1 MISKDA
7 VFLVVDD
14 ISAMRNS
21 MVSLLRGMEI
31 ENVLSAGNGKD
42 ALQIITQQRV
52 DIVLSDWNM
61 PVMSG
66 LELLKAVR
74 GNPGTVQLPF
84 VMITAEADHGRISE
98 AIAAGV
104 SDLLVKPYTSGQL
117 VTRIERALSNPSV
130 AQKELPP
137 AVAAVQPEAPAEK
150 PTVLVV
156 DDTPANLQ
164 LLYELLKGEFEVR
177 TASNGQKAL
186 DICQS
191 DTPPDL
197 VLLDI
202 MMPGMDGFE
211 VAQRLREHPSSET
224 IPVIFV
230 TAKSDQ
236 ESRLKGLGLGAVDFV
251 AKPVDPEVLLPRVRN
266 FMRYVTLHKQLQSSC
281 DAMMDSARLRED
293 VEQITRHDLRGPLA
307 NVVSMAQLLAGN
319 PALNPPELE
328 LANLIAESAL
338 QVLDMI
344 NFSSELFK
352 IESGRFELSAKP
364 VPLGELLRRI
374 VQTTGGTYASKEIN
388 LALEASE
395 GDMKAR
401 ALGDAAFCH
410 SIFQNLIKNACEAA
424 PKGTRVTVGL
434 TFDTASNNVADNGAQ
449 VIISNSGAMPAAI
462 RERFFEKFATSGKTG
477 GSGLGAYSAKLL
489 TEAQGGRIV
498 MSTSDQENRTVLTV
512 TLPKAG

>member
-1 MISKDA
+1 MIAKET
-7 VFLVVDD
+7 VVLVVDD

-31 ENVLSAGNGKD
+31 ENVPSAGNGKD
-42 ALQIITQQRV
+42 ALQIIGRQRV
-52 DIVLSDWNM
+52 DIILSDWNM

-66 LELLKAVR
+66 LELLKTLR
-74 GNPGTVQLPF
+74 ENPETAQLPF
-84 VMITAEADHGRISE
+84 VMITAEADHGRIGE

-104 SDLLVKPYTSGQL
+104 TDLLVKPYTSNQL
-117 VTRIERALSNPSV
+117 VSRIERALSRQPAAPS
-130 AQKELPP
+130 ESP
-137 AVAAVQPEAPAEK
+137 VAAPVVRDEIATEK
-150 PTVLVV
+150 STVLLV

-191 DTPPDL
+191 DSPPDL

-211 VAQRLREHPSSET
+211 VARRLREHPGSES

-230 TAKSDQ
+230 TAKGDQ

-251 AKPVDPEVLLPRVRN
+251 SKPVDPEVLLPRVRN
-266 FMRYVTLHKQLQSSC
+266 FMRYVSLHKQLQASC
-281 DAMMDSARLRED
+281 DAMMDSARLRAD
-293 VEQITRHDLRGPLA
+293 VEHITRHDLRGPLA
-307 NVVSMAQLLAGN
+307 NVVSMARLLAGN
-319 PALNPPELE
+319 ATLNPPELE

-352 IESGRFELSAKP
+352 IESGRFELQAKP
-364 VPLGELLRRI
+364 VPLAGVLQHI
-374 VQTTGGTYASKEIN
+374 VQTTGATYLSKEIEV
-388 LALEASE
+388 ALEAEE
-395 GDMKAR
+395 GDKAKM
-401 ALGDAAFCH
+401 ALGDPAFCH

-424 PKGTRVTVGL
+424 PKGSRVTVSL
-434 TFDTASNNVADNGAQ
+434 SFADLAQ
-449 VIISNSGAMPAAI
+449 VLISNRGAVPVVM
-462 RERFFEKFATSGKTG
+462 RQHFFEKFMTSGKVG

-489 TEAQGGRIV
+489 TEAQGGQV
-498 MSTSDQENRTVLTV
+498 TMKTSDKEDSTVLTV
-512 TLPKAG
+512 MLPKAG

>member
-31 ENVLSAGNGKD
+31 DNVLSAGNGKD
-42 ALQIITQQRV
+42 ALQIISQQRV

-74 GNPGTVQLPF
+74 GNPDTAQLPF

-104 SDLLVKPYTSGQL
+104 SDLLVKPYTTGQL
-117 VTRIERALSNPSV
+117 VSRIERALSKQLL
-130 AQKELPP
+130 AQKEQPP
-137 AVAAVQPEAPAEK
+137 AVAAVQPEDPAEK
-150 PTVLVV
+150 STVLVV

-211 VAQRLREHPSSET
+211 VAKRLREHPSSET

-266 FMRYVTLHKQLQSSC
+266 FMRYVSLHKQLQSSC

-352 IESGRFELSAKP
+352 IESGRFELKAKP
-364 VPLGELLRRI
+364 VPLGELLQRI
-374 VQTTGGTYASKEIN
+374 VRTTGGTYASKEIN
-388 LALEASE
+388 LTLEVSE
-395 GDMKAR
+395 NDIKTR
-401 ALGDAAFCH
+401 ALGDPTFCH

-424 PKGTRVTVGL
+424 PKGTPVTVAL
-434 TFDTASNNVADNGAQ
+434 TFDNNSDNSTNNSAQVTISNN
-449 VIISNSGAMPAAI
+449 GAMPAPM

-489 TEAQGGRIV
+489 TEAQGGRIA
-498 MSTSDQENRTVLTV
+498 MSTSDQENRTTLTV
-512 TLPKAG
+512 TLPKAS

>member
-1 MISKDA
+1 MISKEL

-31 ENVLSAGNGKD
+31 DNVLSAGNGKD

-52 DIVLSDWNM
+52 DVVLSDWNM

-74 GNPGTVQLPF
+74 GTSATAQLPF

-104 SDLLVKPYTSGQL
+104 SDLLVKPYTTGQL
-117 VTRIERALSNPSV
+117 VSRIERALSHQQAIPEKKQAPTPA
-130 AQKELPP
+130 AQTKTE
-137 AVAAVQPEAPAEK
+137 AATS
-150 PTVLVV
+150 TVLVV

-164 LLYELLKGEFEVR
+164 VMYELLKGEFEVR

-202 MMPGMDGFE
+202 MMPCMDGFE

-230 TAKSDQ
+230 TAKNDQ

-251 AKPVDPEVLLPRVRN
+251 SKPVDPEVLLPRVRN
-266 FMRYVTLHKQLQSSC
+266 FMRYVSLHKQLQSSC
-281 DAMMDSARLRED
+281 DALMDSAKLRED

-307 NVVSMAQLLAGN
+307 NVVSLAQLLAGN
-319 PALNPPELE
+319 PTLNPPELE
-328 LANLIAESAL
+328 LANLIAESTL

-344 NFSSELFK
+344 NFSSEIFK
-352 IESGRFELSAKP
+352 IETGRFELKPKP
-364 VPLGELLRRI
+364 VPLGELLQRI
-374 VQTTGGTYASKEIN
+374 VKTTGATYASKEIN
-388 LALEASE
+388 LAIEVSENAMEAL
-395 GDMKAR
+395 
-401 ALGDAAFCH
+401 ALGDSAFCH

-434 TFDTASNNVADNGAQ
+434 TFHSNADSNADNNAQ
-449 VIISNSGAMPAAI
+449 VIISNSGAMPAAM
-462 RERFFEKFATSGKTG
+462 RERFFEKFATSGKSG

-489 TEAQGGRIV
+489 TEAQGGRIA

-512 TLPKAG
+512 TLPKAS